1 MADKFRN
8 IACGNGVVQNFGN
21 ETKTP
26 ITEDPI
32 RKLLNN
38 IISYIDDKKE
48 TKTLPRKQGVYSAFD
63 AINNE
68 YAATPSTSGFNINE
82 ALNPTE
88 DLEDIL
94 KSFNLKRNVK

>member
-8 IACGNGVVQNFGN
+8 IAEGNGVSQNFN
-21 ETKTP
+21 ESRSVSS
-26 ITEDPI
+26 EDPI

-48 TKTLPRKQGVYSAFD
+48 TKTIVRKPGVYSALD
-63 AINNE
+63 VINSE
-68 YAATPSTSGFNINE
+68 YASTPSTTGFNINE

-88 DLEDIL
+88 DLEEIL
-94 KSFNLKRNVK
+94 KSFNLKRNIK